1 MAYIGRP
8 FNTGNLAVQSGTGDG
23 SDTTPIATL
32 DYTTTTNGIAV
43 YLDGV
48 RQLAGTDYTVSGT
61 TLTFTTAPP
70 DGVGIDVYF
79 LGLELSIPTPADG
92 SVGTAKI
99 VNNAVDETKLKDA
112 LIGDFTD
119 ATVTASDTFL
129 HGDASDSGNTKRD
142 TIQGV
147 LDLVATDV
155 IGASGHRTAGNQ
167 SINSGTL
174 TKVQFD
180 AESYD
185 PNSDFDFTT
194 NEEYV
199 APVAGKYLICA
210 NVSIGGLGDGKY
222 FEVHVYIN
230 GASKAF
236 TRHGN
241 GALSAT
247 VIANIAC
254 IKNLSASDTVQ
265 VWVRH
270 DHGSARDIWSVAED
284 RIFLH
289 CQRIAL

>member
-1 MAYIGRP
+1 MAYVGNQPAEKYTSLTRQTFSSP
-8 FNTGNLAVQSGTGDG
+8 TGTSFTLDHSVTNSDDLLLYINNVKQDPADYTASGT
-23 SDTTPIATL
+23 SLTTPTL
-32 DYTTTTNGIAV
+32 
-43 YLDGV
+43 
-48 RQLAGTDYTVSGT
+48 VSGDEMYALFYGRAT
-61 TLTFTTAPP
+61 ETVNPP
-70 DGVGIDVYF
+70 D
-79 LGLELSIPTPADG
+79 S
-92 SVGTAKI
+92 S
-99 VNNAVDETKLKDA
+99 VDETKLKDA

-241 GALSAT
+241 GAPSAT

-270 DHGSARDIWSVAED
+270 DHGSARDIWSAAED